1 MGEVS
6 VIVAVRERSWWVGV
20 EGFRVMSLAYALIA
34 FILDGDAFP
43 YRDRAY
49 AVLVVM
55 CLWTAVAWSTVPKGK
70 TPRRGPRFLTVDL
83 GVAIAVT
90 LSYLVTDDVSR
101 LSAGGSTIAL
111 TWAAAPVLAWA
122 VAGGWKGGT
131 ASAAALGAANLV
143 VTWVPGRGTWSSL
156 ALLFI
161 AGAIVGFSVE
171 KVRHTNE
178 ALAAAEARA
187 AVSRDRVQ
195 LAAEIHDSVLQA
207 LSYIARRGKELGG
220 ESAALAKLAAEQEA
234 VLRDLMAVPG
244 ARAGGDFTSADIME
258 AIRSVSRGRAHV
270 SGPESVEG
278 LDPSVVVAVH
288 DAVRAALDNVSK
300 HAGEDASAW
309 VFVDDDPAGVVVS
322 VRDDGVGC
330 EPSRFDNSRHEGRM
344 GASHSIVGRLRAVGG
359 DAVVTC
365 MQGGG
370 VEWELLLP
378 VTDGGARDD
387 T

>member
-1 MGEVS
+1 MV
-6 VIVAVRERSWWVGV
+6 VAVRERSWWVGV

-55 CLWTAVAWSTVPKGK
+55 CVWTAVAWSTVPRGK
-70 TPRRGPRFLTVDL
+70 APRRGARFLVVDL
-83 GVAIAVT
+83 GVAIAIT
-90 LSYLVTDDVSR
+90 LSYLITDDVSR

-131 ASAAALGAANLV
+131 VSAAALSVANIV

-171 KVRHTNE
+171 RVRLTNE

-187 AVSRDRVQ
+187 AVARDRAM

-207 LSYIARRGKELGG
+207 LAFIARRGKEIGG
-220 ESAALAKLAAEQEA
+220 ESVELSRLAGEQEA

-244 ARAGGDFTSADIME
+244 ARAGGVVEAADLME
-258 AIRSVSRGRAHV
+258 AIRTVGRGRAEV
-270 SGPESVEG
+270 SGPEVVDG
-278 LDPSVVVAVH
+278 VCPDVVVAVH
-288 DAVRAALDNVSK
+288 DAVRAALENVAK
-300 HAGEDASAW
+300 HAGQGASAW
-309 VFVDDDPAGVVVS
+309 VFVDDDPDGVVVS

-330 EPSRFDNSRHEGRM
+330 APGRFDASKREGRM

-365 MQGGG
+365 AEGGG
-370 VEWELLLP
+370 VEWELKLP
-378 VTDGGARDD
+378 KRCEGADHD
-387 T
+387 NG